1 MELFLPSIA
10 ALLVTALLVFLV
22 LPRLGAPILSVLAL
36 VLLAYGVYTHYYMF
50 YSEYRYST
58 WQERLKFYAPFM
70 MIAGLILAIVF
81 YLGFLFSTGSIEEL
95 PATNVPGLNTGAVAV
110 ANNAVVNAS
119 KSVNTAMINLGNTL
133 GLNNTKKNNVGI
145 LTNLGNILNTPTNK
159 RNNIL
164 L

>member
-36 VLLAYGVYTHYYMF
+36 VLLAYGVYTHYSMF

-58 WQERLKFYAPFM
+58 WQERLKFYAPFV

-81 YLGFLFSTGSIEEL
+81 YLGFLFSTGAVQEL
-95 PATNVPGLNTGAVAV
+95 PATTVPGLNTGAVAT

-119 KSVNTAMINLGNTL
+119 KSVNTALTNLGNSL
-133 GLNNTKKNNVGI
+133 GLNNTKKNNAGI
-145 LTNLGNILNTPTNK
+145 LTNLGNILSTPTK
-159 RNNIL
+159 RNNAL

>member
-58 WQERLKFYAPFM
+58 WQERLKFYAPFV

-81 YLGFLFSTGSIEEL
+81 YLGFLFSTG
-95 PATNVPGLNTGAVAV
+95 
-110 ANNAVVNAS
+110 
-119 KSVNTAMINLGNTL
+119 
-133 GLNNTKKNNVGI
+133 
-145 LTNLGNILNTPTNK
+145 
-159 RNNIL
+159 
-164 L
+164 